1 MLREVTGIRYVT
13 PLREGG
19 SVPGVVEAD
28 DLGTYVVK
36 FIGAAQGRKALVAEV
51 ISGELGR
58 RLGLRVPE
66 LVRFDFDPVI
76 GLGEPD
82 QEIQDLLKAS
92 GGLNL
97 GMDFLPGSLGFD
109 PLVFPVDTAEASRIV
124 WFDALIGNVDRSWR
138 NPNMLV
144 WHRNWWLIDH
154 GASLIWHHNW
164 KSAAAASAK
173 PYDAAGHALARF
185 SPDPAVAAAELA
197 PLVTDGLLAEVTGLV
212 PDEWL
217 VDEPGFDAPDDVRRA
232 YRELLGARAADIHRR
247 ITLAPRQEAKQPPP
261 PWLRTWVE
269 GKNTQQK
276 SASGGSAVS
285 SGTEGASGEG
295 KNAR

>member
-36 FIGAAQGRKALVAEV
+36 FSGAAQGRKALVAEV
-51 ISGELGR
+51 IAGELAR
-58 RLGLRVPE
+58 RLDLRVPE

-82 QEIQDLLKAS
+82 EEIQDLLKAS

-109 PLVFPVDTAEASRIV
+109 PLVFDVDSAEAGRIV

-138 NPNMLV
+138 NPNMLI
-144 WHRNWWLIDH
+144 WHRDLWLIDH

-164 KSAAAASAK
+164 RTAQAASAK
-173 PYDAAGHALARF
+173 EYDASDHALSRF
-185 SPDPAVAAAELA
+185 GPDPAAAAAELA
-197 PLVTDGLLAEVTGLV
+197 PRVTAELLTEVTALV

-217 VDEPGFDAPDDVRRA
+217 TGEPGFDTPDDVRGA
-232 YRELLGARAADIHRR
+232 YRELLLARAADVHQRIRSAPGARR
-247 ITLAPRQEAKQPPP
+247 RQPPP
-261 PWLRTWVE
+261 DWLRPWVE
-269 GKNTQQK
+269 GK
-276 SASGGSAVS
+276 SAQ
-285 SGTEGASGEG
+285 
-295 KNAR
+295 

>member
-1 MLREVTGIRYVT
+1 MLRQVTGIRYVT

-36 FIGAAQGRKALVAEV
+36 FTGAAQGRKALVAEV
-51 ISGELGR
+51 IAGELGR

-82 QEIQDLLKAS
+82 QEIQDLLRAS

-109 PLVFPVDTAEASRIV
+109 PLVFTVDPAEASRIV

-144 WHRNWWLIDH
+144 WHRDLWLIDH

-164 KSAAAASAK
+164 KSAAIASAK
-173 PYDAAGHALARF
+173 AYDAADHALSRF
-185 SPDPAVAAAELA
+185 SPDPAAAAAELA
-197 PLVTDGLLAEVTGLV
+197 PLVTEELLTEVTALV

-217 VDEPGFDAPDDVRRA
+217 TDEPGFAAPDDVRAA
-232 YRELLGARAADIHRR
+232 YRDLLGARAVDIQGR
-247 ITLAPRQEAKQPPP
+247 ITSAPKQQGKQPPP
-261 PWLRTWVE
+261 RWLRTWVE
-269 GKNTQQK
+269 GKNAK
-276 SASGGSAVS
+276 
-285 SGTEGASGEG
+285 
-295 KNAR
+295 

>member
-28 DLGTYVVK
+28 DYGTYVVK
-36 FIGAAQGRKALVAEV
+36 FTGAAQGRKALIAEV
-51 ISGELGR
+51 IAGELGR
-58 RLGLRVPE
+58 RLELRVPE

-76 GLGEPD
+76 ALGEPD
-82 QEIQDLLKAS
+82 EEIQDLLKAS

-97 GMDFLPGSLGFD
+97 GMDFLPGALGFD
-109 PLVFPVDTAEASRIV
+109 PLVFGTDPQEASRIV

-144 WHRNWWLIDH
+144 WHRDVWLIDH

-164 KSAAAASAK
+164 PSAAAASAK
-173 PYDAAGHALARF
+173 PYDASQHALARF
-185 SPDPAVAAAELA
+185 SPDPAAVAAELA
-197 PLVTDGLLAEVTGLV
+197 AKVTDELLTEVTALV

-217 VDEPGFDAPDDVRRA
+217 VDEPGFDTPDDVRRA
-232 YRELLGARAADIHRR
+232 YRELLGARAADVHQR
-247 ITLAPRQEAKQPPP
+247 IVTGRQQEKQPPP
-261 PWLRTWVE
+261 DWLRPWVE
-269 GKNTQQK
+269 GKNAK
-276 SASGGSAVS
+276 
-285 SGTEGASGEG
+285 
-295 KNAR
+295 

>member
-36 FIGAAQGRKALVAEV
+36 FTGAAQGRKALIAEV
-51 ISGELGR
+51 VAGELGR

-97 GMDFLPGSLGFD
+97 GMDFLPGALGFD
-109 PLVFPVDTAEASRIV
+109 PLVFGVEREEASRIV

-144 WHRNWWLIDH
+144 WHRNVWLIDH

-164 KSAAAASAK
+164 RSAAAASAK
-173 PYDAAGHALARF
+173 PYDASDHALSRF
-185 SPDPAVAAAELA
+185 SPEPGAVAAELA
-197 PLVTDGLLAEVTGLV
+197 AQVTEELLAEVTALV

-217 VDEPGFDAPDDVRRA
+217 TGEPGFDTPDDVRRA
-232 YRELLGARAADIHRR
+232 YRELLGARALDVHER
-247 ITLAPRQEAKQPPP
+247 ITTGRRPERQPPP
-261 PWLRTWVE
+261 QWLRPWVE
-269 GKNTQQK
+269 GKNAK
-276 SASGGSAVS
+276 
-285 SGTEGASGEG
+285 
-295 KNAR
+295 

>member
-36 FIGAAQGRKALVAEV
+36 FVGAAQGRKALIAEV
-51 ISGELGR
+51 IAGELGR

-82 QEIQDLLKAS
+82 QEIQDLMKAS

-97 GMDFLPGSLGFD
+97 GMDFLPGALGFD
-109 PLVFPVDTAEASRIV
+109 PLVFEVEPELAGRII

-144 WHRNWWLIDH
+144 WHKNVWLIDH

-164 KSAAAASAK
+164 KSAAASSDR
-173 PYDAAGHALARF
+173 PYDASDHALARF
-185 SPDPAVAAAELA
+185 GPDPAAAAAELA
-197 PLVTDGLLAEVTGLV
+197 PMVTDELLTEVTALV

-217 VDEPGFDAPDDVRRA
+217 VDEPGFDSPDDVRAA
-232 YRELLGARAADIHRR
+232 YRELLLARAAGIHQR
-247 ITLAPRQEAKQPPP
+247 IRTEQAEKQKQPPP
-261 PWLRTWVE
+261 QWLRTWVE
-269 GKNTQQK
+269 GKNAK
-276 SASGGSAVS
+276 
-285 SGTEGASGEG
+285 
-295 KNAR
+295 

>member
-28 DLGTYVVK
+28 DYGTYVVK
-36 FIGAAQGRKALVAEV
+36 FTGAAQGRKALIAEV
-51 ISGELGR
+51 IAGELGR
-58 RLGLRVPE
+58 RLELRVPE

-76 GLGEPD
+76 ALGEPD
-82 QEIQDLLKAS
+82 EEIQDLLKAS

-97 GMDFLPGSLGFD
+97 GMDFLPGALGFD
-109 PLVFPVDTAEASRIV
+109 PLVFGVDPAEASRVV

-144 WHRNWWLIDH
+144 WHRDVWLIDH

-173 PYDAAGHALARF
+173 PYDVSDHALARF
-185 SPDPAVAAAELA
+185 SPEPAAVAAELA
-197 PLVTDGLLAEVTGLV
+197 AKVTDELLAEVTALV

-217 VDEPGFDAPDDVRRA
+217 VDEPGFDTPDDVRRA
-232 YRELLGARAADIHRR
+232 YRELLGARALDIHER
-247 ITLAPRQEAKQPPP
+247 ITTDRPQLKQPPP
-261 PWLRTWVE
+261 EWLRPWVE
-269 GKNTQQK
+269 GKNAT
-276 SASGGSAVS
+276 
-285 SGTEGASGEG
+285 
-295 KNAR
+295 

>member
-1 MLREVTGIRYVT
+1 MLRDVTGIRYVT

-36 FIGAAQGRKALVAEV
+36 FTGAAQGRKALIAEV
-51 ISGELGR
+51 IAGELAR

-82 QEIQDLLKAS
+82 EEIQDLLKAS

-109 PLVFPVDTAEASRIV
+109 PLVFGVEPAEAGRIV

-138 NPNMLV
+138 NPNLLV
-144 WHRNWWLIDH
+144 WHRNVWLIDH

-164 KSAAAASAK
+164 KSAQAAAAK
-173 PYDAAGHALARF
+173 AYDASDHALSRF
-185 SPDPAVAAAELA
+185 SPQPAAAAAELA
-197 PLVTDGLLAEVTGLV
+197 PLVTADLLAEVTALV

-217 VDEPGFDAPDDVRRA
+217 TDEPGFGSPDDVRRA
-232 YRELLGARAADIHRR
+232 YGELLAARAADIHER
-247 ITLAPRQEAKQPPP
+247 ITLAPVQRDRQPPP
-261 PWLRTWVE
+261 EWLRTWVE
-269 GKNTQQK
+269 GKN
-276 SASGGSAVS
+276 A
-285 SGTEGASGEG
+285 
-295 KNAR
+295 

>member
-1 MLREVTGIRYVT
+1 MLREVTGTRYVT

-28 DLGTYVVK
+28 DLGIYVVK
-36 FIGAAQGRKALVAEV
+36 FTGAAQGRKALVAEL
-51 ISGELGR
+51 IAGELGR

-82 QEIQDLLKAS
+82 EEIQDLLKSS

-109 PLVFPVDTAEASRIV
+109 PLVFTVDPAEASRVV

-144 WHRNWWLIDH
+144 WHRNVWLIDH

-164 KSAAAASAK
+164 KSAQAASAK
-173 PYDAAGHALARF
+173 PYDATDHALSRF
-185 SPDPAVAAAELA
+185 SPEPAAAAAELG
-197 PLVTDGLLAEVTGLV
+197 PKITEELLTEVTALV

-217 VDEPGFDAPDDVRRA
+217 VDEPGFDTPDDVRAA
-232 YRELLGARAADIHRR
+232 YRRLLGARAVDVHTR
-247 ITLAPRQEAKQPPP
+247 ITTGRQQEKQPPP

-269 GKNTQQK
+269 GKNAQ
-276 SASGGSAVS
+276 
-285 SGTEGASGEG
+285 
-295 KNAR
+295 

>member
-36 FIGAAQGRKALVAEV
+36 FRGAAQGRKALIAEV
-51 ISGELGR
+51 IAGELAR

-66 LVRFDFDPVI
+66 LVRFEFDPVI

-109 PLVFPVDTAEASRIV
+109 PLVFEMDSAEASRVV
-124 WFDALIGNVDRSWR
+124 WFDALISNVDRSWR
-138 NPNMLV
+138 NPNMLF
-144 WHRNWWLIDH
+144 WHRNVWLIDH
-154 GASLIWHHNW
+154 GASLVWHHNW
-164 KSAAAASAK
+164 KTAAAFSAR
-173 PYDAAGHALARF
+173 PYDASDHALTRF
-185 SPDPAVAAAELA
+185 SPEPAVAAAELA
-197 PLVTDGLLAEVTGLV
+197 PKVTEELLAEVTALV
-212 PDEWL
+212 PGEWL
-217 VDEPGFDAPDDVRRA
+217 VDEPGFDTPDDVRRA
-232 YRELLGARAADIHRR
+232 YRELLAARAVDIHQR
-247 ITLAPRQEAKQPPP
+247 IITGRAPVKQPPP
-261 PWLRTWVE
+261 QWLRPWVE
-269 GKNTQQK
+269 GKNAK
-276 SASGGSAVS
+276 
-285 SGTEGASGEG
+285 
-295 KNAR
+295 

>member
-36 FIGAAQGRKALVAEV
+36 FSGAAQGRKALIAEV
-51 ISGELGR
+51 IAGELAR
-58 RLGLRVPE
+58 RLELRVPE
-66 LVRFDFDPVI
+66 LVRFDFDPAI
-76 GLGEPD
+76 APGEPD
-82 QEIQDLLKAS
+82 QEIQDLLRAS

-109 PLVFPVDTAEASRIV
+109 PLVFPVDSAEASRIV

-138 NPNMLV
+138 NPNMLI
-144 WHRNWWLIDH
+144 WHRDLWLIDH

-164 KSAAAASAK
+164 RTARTASDK
-173 PYDAAGHALARF
+173 PYDASDHALSHF
-185 SPDPAVAAAELA
+185 SPDPVAAAAELA
-197 PLVTDGLLAEVTGLV
+197 PRVTDGLLTEVTELV

-217 VDEPGFDAPDDVRRA
+217 TDEPGFDTPDDVRRA
-232 YRELLGARAADIHRR
+232 YRELLLARAADVHER
-247 ITLAPRQEAKQPPP
+247 IRPAPVQETKQPPP
-261 PWLRTWVE
+261 EWLRTWVE
-269 GKNTQQK
+269 GKNAK
-276 SASGGSAVS
+276 
-285 SGTEGASGEG
+285 
-295 KNAR
+295 

>member
-36 FIGAAQGRKALVAEV
+36 FTGAAQGRKALIAEV
-51 ISGELGR
+51 IAGELAR
-58 RLGLRVPE
+58 RLDLRVPD

-82 QEIQDLLKAS
+82 QEIQDLLKSS

-109 PLVFPVDTAEASRIV
+109 PLVFTVDRAEAGRIV

-144 WHRNWWLIDH
+144 WHRDLWLIDH
-154 GASLIWHHNW
+154 GAALIWHHNW
-164 KSAAAASAK
+164 KTADTASAK
-173 PYDAAGHALARF
+173 PYDAADHALTRF
-185 SPDPAVAAAELA
+185 SPDPVAAAATLA
-197 PLVTDGLLAEVTGLV
+197 PRVTEALLTEVTALV

-217 VDEPGFDAPDDVRRA
+217 TDEPGFDTPDDVRRA
-232 YRELLGARAADIHRR
+232 YRELLLARAADIHGR
-247 ITLAPRQEAKQPPP
+247 IRLAPQQEEKQPPP
-261 PWLRTWVE
+261 EWLRTWVE
-269 GKNTQQK
+269 GKNAK
-276 SASGGSAVS
+276 
-285 SGTEGASGEG
+285 
-295 KNAR
+295 

>member
-36 FIGAAQGRKALVAEV
+36 FTGAAQGRKALIAEV
-51 ISGELGR
+51 VAGELAR
-58 RLGLRVPE
+58 RLGLRMPE
-66 LVRFDFDPVI
+66 LVRFQFDPAI
-76 GLGEPD
+76 APGEPD
-82 QEIQDLLKAS
+82 QEIQDLLRAS

-109 PLVFPVDTAEASRIV
+109 PLVFPVDRAEASRIV

-144 WHRNWWLIDH
+144 WHRDLWLIDH

-164 KSAAAASAK
+164 KSARTASAK
-173 PYDAAGHALARF
+173 PYDASDHALSRF
-185 SPDPAVAAAELA
+185 APDPAAAAAELA
-197 PLVTDGLLAEVTGLV
+197 PRVTDELLAEVTGLV
-212 PDEWL
+212 PDAWL
-217 VDEPGFDAPDDVRRA
+217 TDEPGFGAPDDVRRA
-232 YRELLGARAADIHRR
+232 YRELLLDRAADVHTR
-247 ITLAPRQEAKQPPP
+247 IRLAPGQEEKQPPP
-261 PWLRTWVE
+261 DWLRTWVE
-269 GKNTQQK
+269 GKNAK
-276 SASGGSAVS
+276 
-285 SGTEGASGEG
+285 
-295 KNAR
+295 

>member
-1 MLREVTGIRYVT
+1 MVREVTGIRYVT

-36 FIGAAQGRKALVAEV
+36 FVGAAQGRKALVAEV
-51 ISGELGR
+51 IAGELGR

-66 LVRFDFDPVI
+66 LVRFVFDPVI
-76 GLGEPD
+76 ALGEPD

-109 PLVFPVDTAEASRIV
+109 PLVFPVDAEEASRVV

-144 WHRNWWLIDH
+144 WHRDLWLIDH

-164 KSAAAASAK
+164 PSAPAAAAR
-173 PYDAAGHALARF
+173 PYDASDHALTRF
-185 SPDPAVAAAELA
+185 SPDPAAVAGELA
-197 PLVTDGLLAEVTGLV
+197 ARVTEDLLTEVTALV

-217 VDEPGFDAPDDVRRA
+217 VDEPGFDTPDDVRAA
-232 YRELLGARAADIHRR
+232 YRDLLGARAPRVHER
-247 ITLAPRQEAKQPPP
+247 ITLAPSVREKQPPP
-261 PWLRTWVE
+261 EWLRPWVE
-269 GKNTQQK
+269 GHAGR
-276 SASGGSAVS
+276 SDADGR
-285 SGTEGASGEG
+285 GA
-295 KNAR
+295 R

>member
-36 FIGAAQGRKALVAEV
+36 FTGAAQGRKALIAEV
-51 ISGELGR
+51 IAGELGR
-58 RLGLRVPE
+58 RLDLRVPE
-66 LVRFDFDPVI
+66 LVRFQFDPVI
-76 GLGEPD
+76 ALGEPD
-82 QEIQDLLKAS
+82 EEIQDLLKAS

-109 PLVFPVDTAEASRIV
+109 PLAFGVDAEQASRIV

-144 WHRNWWLIDH
+144 WHRNAWLIDH

-164 KSAAAASAK
+164 QSAPAAAAR
-173 PYDAAGHALARF
+173 PYDASDHVLSRF
-185 SPDPAVAAAELA
+185 GPEPAAVAAELA
-197 PLVTDGLLAEVTGLV
+197 PRVTEELLTEVVGLV

-217 VDEPGFDAPDDVRRA
+217 VEEPGFDSPDAVRAA
-232 YRELLGARAADIHRR
+232 YRDLLGTRAAGIHTR
-247 ITLAPRQEAKQPPP
+247 ITTGQPHEKQTPPV
-261 PWLRTWVE
+261 WLRTWVE
-269 GKNTQQK
+269 GKN
-276 SASGGSAVS
+276 AG
-285 SGTEGASGEG
+285 
-295 KNAR
+295 

>member
-19 SVPGVVEAD
+19 SVPGVVEGD

-36 FIGAAQGRKALVAEV
+36 FTGAAQGRKALIAEV
-51 ISGELGR
+51 IAGELAR
-58 RLGLRVPE
+58 RLELRVPE
-66 LVRFDFDPVI
+66 LVRFEFDPVI

-109 PLVFPVDTAEASRIV
+109 PLVFPVETPEASRIV

-144 WHRNWWLIDH
+144 WHRDLWLIDH

-164 KSAAAASAK
+164 RTARAASDK
-173 PYDAAGHALARF
+173 PYDASEHALSRF
-185 SPDPAVAAAELA
+185 DPDPAAAAAELA
-197 PLVTDGLLAEVTGLV
+197 PRVTDALLTEVTAQI

-217 VDEPGFDAPDDVRRA
+217 TDEPGFDTPDDVRRA
-232 YRELLGARAADIHRR
+232 YRELLLSRAADVHLRT
-247 ITLAPRQEAKQPPP
+247 TLAPKQERKQPPP
-261 PWLRTWVE
+261 EWLRTWVE
-269 GKNTQQK
+269 GKNAQ
-276 SASGGSAVS
+276 
-285 SGTEGASGEG
+285 
-295 KNAR
+295 

>member
-1 MLREVTGIRYVT
+1 MLREVAGIRYVT

-36 FIGAAQGRKALVAEV
+36 FTGAAQGRKALVAEV
-51 ISGELGR
+51 VSGELAR
-58 RLGLRVPE
+58 RLDLRVPE

-82 QEIQDLLKAS
+82 AEIQDLLKAS

-97 GMDFLPGSLGFD
+97 GMDFLPGALGFD
-109 PLVFPVDTAEASRIV
+109 PLVFPVDPAEAGRIV

-144 WHRNWWLIDH
+144 WHRDRWLIDH

-164 KSAAAASAK
+164 KTAQSASAK
-173 PYDAAGHALARF
+173 PYDASDHVLARF
-185 SPDPAVAAAELA
+185 SPDPTAAAAELA
-197 PLVTDGLLAEVTGLV
+197 PRVTDALLAEVTALV

-217 VDEPGFDAPDDVRRA
+217 VDEPGFGTPDDVRRA
-232 YRELLGARAADIHRR
+232 YRELLGDRAADVHRR
-247 ITLAPRQEAKQPPP
+247 ITAAPQREERQPPP

-269 GKNTQQK
+269 GKN
-276 SASGGSAVS
+276 AG
-285 SGTEGASGEG
+285 
-295 KNAR
+295 